1 MSKTQTSAN
10 APVAGADAS
19 AQSGAETGKPFWASQ
34 TVWSALAVI
43 GASGAGA
50 LLAWRAR
57 DMEGLA
63 AAITA
68 LLGGVNAIVGRFRA
82 DLPLR

>member
-1 MSKTQTSAN
+1 MNKTQTI
-10 APVAGADAS
+10 AS
-19 AQSGAETGKPFWASQ
+19 APAATDAPAPAQESSKPFWASQ

-43 GASGAGA
+43 GASAAGA
-50 LLAWRAR
+50 VLAWRGR